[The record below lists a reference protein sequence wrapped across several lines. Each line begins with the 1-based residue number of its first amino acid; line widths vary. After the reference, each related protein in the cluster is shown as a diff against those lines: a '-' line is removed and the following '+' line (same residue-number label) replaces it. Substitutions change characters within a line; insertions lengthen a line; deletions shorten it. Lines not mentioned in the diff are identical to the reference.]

1 MGQRLA
7 AGILKK
13 SKALDISLIIYHWKA
28 FSSLILKKK
37 TQEILIILYKA
48 VIYQKMTSLI

>member
-28 FSSLILKKK
+28 FFSQIFKK
-37 TQEILIILYKA
+37 IYKE
-48 VIYQKMTSLI
+48 L